1 MSHLNF
7 RSKRRLFWA
16 IFKHFVVQ
24 GKYKKCQAP
33 LVVSAMK
40 GPTLMGFF
48 SIKMKKGKEV
58 ILSPFS
64 RPILYSFY
72 RFTFEEYE
80 GSSTVGIKGKWTF
93 FIFFIQCENHF
104 HCILQAWNPRLWIEV
119 IVACILHPM
128 YVQNEDKYNW
138 TKLPKPTYT
147 KRWKSYFT
155 KSYIDDEDKIFW
167 TTKSIPFLPHLLM
180 TEYRT
185 KTIIEW
191 NEKKKKSKKNLLK
204 I

>member
-16 IFKHFVVQ
+16 IFKHFVVL

-80 GSSTVGIKGKWTF
+80 GSSTVGIKGKWTI
-93 FIFFIQCENHF
+93 FIFF
-104 HCILQAWNPRLWIEV
+104 
-119 IVACILHPM
+119 
-128 YVQNEDKYNW
+128 
-138 TKLPKPTYT
+138 
-147 KRWKSYFT
+147 
-155 KSYIDDEDKIFW
+155 
-167 TTKSIPFLPHLLM
+167 
-180 TEYRT
+180 
-185 KTIIEW
+185 
-191 NEKKKKSKKNLLK
+191 
-204 I
+204 